1 MALKTKKI
9 SGKSRR
15 SRSKSRRSR
24 SKSIRSRSKSR
35 RSRGK
40 SRRSRTRGKIA
51 GSKSSSK
58 DLNLGGKI
66 FVEEPS
72 GKTGTLKSLKKIF
85 GNLSNFWEMIRI
97 ADNGNHANDELPL
110 SVSTWKE
117 ALIIIRDLGW
127 SSAQFIDVENK
138 DVEYIHLTLFDN

>member
-9 SGKSRR
+9 GGKSRR
-15 SRSKSRRSR
+15 SRSKSIKSRGKSIKSR
-24 SKSIRSRSKSR
+24 S
-35 RSRGK
+35 K

-85 GNLSNFWEMIRI
+85 GTLSNFWEKIRI

-110 SVSTWKE
+110 SVSTWKK
-117 ALIIIRDLGW
+117 ALVIIRDLGW
-127 SSAQFIDVENK
+127 SSAQYIDVESK
-138 DVEYIHLTLFDN
+138 KVEYIHLTLFDN